1 MRETV
6 RFLLA
11 HAATAGERRRTGV
24 AWNPL
29 SPRMAQDPYPVYAVM
44 RRRSPVHRSRL
55 ANAWLFSRHA
65 DADAILRDHR
75 RFASD
80 PRKGRLTR
88 RQQAML
94 PPAEEFTMLSL
105 DPPDH
110 TRLRALVNKAFTSRA
125 VNAMEAHIRATAAA
139 LLDEADAAR
148 GFDLM
153 SALAQPL
160 PVIVIAEMLGVPAED
175 RDRFRLWSDRRAR
188 LLEPTV
194 SARER
199 AVAMQ
204 AGRDFDSYFRSIV
217 AKRRAEPRNDILSAL
232 VQAEDEGERLT
243 ERETL
248 NMLRL
253 LVMAGNETTTN
264 LIGNGMLALLRNPD
278 QLRRLRDDPGLIP
291 TAVEELLRYDPPA
304 QAFFRRVLADCE
316 VNGFALRKGDNIILL
331 IGAAN
336 RDPARVRRPRPA
348 RRRPRRVPASEPQPG
363 HPLLPGRIARAARG
377 PDRLRDPAGAV
388 PRDRAAR
395 PEAPVPQRRRAAR
408 PRVPAAPRR
417 PRLSPE
423 RAVSSS
429 CSPSETGR
437 QPRFSTVSKLRIG
450 AIGSSAITR
459 TQGARLGFAK
469 RRARVRHTLDHA
481 AAAAP
486 HVVDRD
492 DADFTVRFDR
502 SHGGHGLSGPG
513 TGHGRVSR
521 APMREH
527 RSGSR
532 EWGTCCRSR

>member
-1 MRETV
+1 MHEAIR
-6 RFLLA
+6 LLFA
-11 HAATAGERRRTGV
+11 HVAVTGERWRTGV

-29 SPRMAQDPYPVYAVM
+29 SPRMVQDPYPVYAVM

-125 VNAMEAHIRATAAA
+125 VNAMEAHIRATAAT
-139 LLDEADAAR
+139 LLDKVDSAQ

-153 SALAQPL
+153 TALAQPL

-204 AGRDFDSYFRSIV
+204 AGRDFDAYFRLII
-217 AKRRAEPRNDILSAL
+217 AQRRAEPRDDILSAL

-264 LIGNGMLALLRNPD
+264 LIGNGMLALLRNPN

-304 QAFFRRVLADCE
+304 QAFFRRAVADCE
-316 VNGFALRKGDNIILL
+316 VNGFDLRKGDNIILL
-331 IGAAN
+331 VGAAN
-336 RDPARVRRPRPA
+336 RDAQA
-348 RRRPRRVPASEPQPG
+348 FDD
-363 HPLLPGRIARAARG
+363 
-377 PDRLRDPAGAV
+377 PDRLDVGRAKCPHLSLSRGIHHCLGASLARLESRIV
-388 PRDRAAR
+388 FETLLERFPEIELLDETPRLRSGVVLR
-395 PEAPVPQRRRAAR
+395 GLQSLPLRCRRA
-408 PRVPAAPRR
+408 
-417 PRLSPE
+417 
-423 RAVSSS
+423 
-429 CSPSETGR
+429 
-437 QPRFSTVSKLRIG
+437 
-450 AIGSSAITR
+450 
-459 TQGARLGFAK
+459 
-469 RRARVRHTLDHA
+469 
-481 AAAAP
+481 
-486 HVVDRD
+486 
-492 DADFTVRFDR
+492 
-502 SHGGHGLSGPG
+502 
-513 TGHGRVSR
+513 
-521 APMREH
+521 
-527 RSGSR
+527 
-532 EWGTCCRSR
+532 

>member
-1 MRETV
+1 MRPIRETARV
-6 RFLLA
+6 LLA
-11 HAATAGERRRTGV
+11 HAATAGERWRTGV

-29 SPRMAQDPYPVYAVM
+29 SDRMAQDPYPVYAAM

-55 ANAWLFSRHA
+55 ANAWLFSRHT

-94 PPAEEFTMLSL
+94 PPGEEFTMLSL

-125 VNAMEAHIRATAAA
+125 VDALEPHIRATAAA
-139 LLDEADAAR
+139 LLDKVDAS

-153 SALAQPL
+153 AALAQPL
-160 PVIVIAEMLGVPAED
+160 PVIVIAGMLGVPGED

-194 SARER
+194 SPRER

-204 AGRDFDSYFRSIV
+204 AGRDFDRYFRSIV
-217 AKRRAEPRNDILSAL
+217 AERRAEPRDDILSAL

-291 TAVEELLRYDPPA
+291 TAVEELLRYDAPA
-304 QAFFRRVLADCE
+304 QAFFRRALADGE
-316 VNGFALRKGDNIILL
+316 VNGFALRKGDNVILL

-336 RDPARVRRPRPA
+336 RDEQAFDD
-348 RRRPRRVPASEPQPG
+348 
-363 HPLLPGRIARAARG
+363 
-377 PDRLRDPAGAV
+377 PDRLDVGRAECPHLSLSRGIHYCLGAPLARLEGRIV
-388 PRDRAAR
+388 LETLLERFPDIELLDDRPRFRSGVVLR
-395 PEAPVPQRRRAAR
+395 GLESLPLRGRRA
-408 PRVPAAPRR
+408 
-417 PRLSPE
+417 
-423 RAVSSS
+423 
-429 CSPSETGR
+429 
-437 QPRFSTVSKLRIG
+437 
-450 AIGSSAITR
+450 
-459 TQGARLGFAK
+459 
-469 RRARVRHTLDHA
+469 
-481 AAAAP
+481 
-486 HVVDRD
+486 
-492 DADFTVRFDR
+492 
-502 SHGGHGLSGPG
+502 
-513 TGHGRVSR
+513 
-521 APMREH
+521 
-527 RSGSR
+527 
-532 EWGTCCRSR
+532 